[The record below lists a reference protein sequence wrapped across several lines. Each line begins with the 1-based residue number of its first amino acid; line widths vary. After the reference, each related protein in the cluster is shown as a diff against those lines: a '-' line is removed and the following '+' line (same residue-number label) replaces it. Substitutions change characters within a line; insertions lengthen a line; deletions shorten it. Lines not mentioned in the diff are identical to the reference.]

1 MGARKIVN
9 YFQVLNV
16 SEDAEKE
23 VIIASYKAL
32 AKKYH
37 PDSGKVNQKEAEAKM
52 ALINE
57 AYEILSD
64 DAKRLEY
71 QVKLR
76 RKADT
81 YTDEHIKTSSSSDSR
96 FMQDIDDEFTE
107 EETIVGKI
115 IGGIVSVCIVCSF
128 IHFGLGGMSGIGKDI
143 LEAISELLYNFH
155 LK

>member
-1 MGARKIVN
+1 
-9 YFQVLNV
+9 
-16 SEDAEKE
+16 
-23 VIIASYKAL
+23 
-32 AKKYH
+32 
-37 PDSGKVNQKEAEAKM
+37 M